1 MLDYYYGPEAEQF
14 AFYRIPKILFEAE
27 NVNISTDAKL
37 LYGIFLDRMQLSAKN
52 KWLDDNGRVY
62 IFFTVKQIMKA
73 MQISNKTAAKLLH
86 ELENTGF
93 IEREKQGL
101 TKPDRIYVKNFL
113 SVVYKGNLQTCKNY
127 ISGGEESTS
136 QEMENLHTSN
146 TDSIKTDMS
155 DTESIVSIREDGYDA
170 MEEYRVYE
178 NLIRS
183 NIDYELLC
191 YDHPYERESLEE
203 VLSIIVDTVTS
214 HNKTVRISGDDKP
227 VAIVRSRFLKL
238 TKEHIEYVLQ
248 GLKDN
253 PVKVRNMKA
262 YLLASLYNAP
272 TTISNYYT
280 ALVNHN
286 MANGLYVKEEECQ
299 KEQRR

>member
-27 NVNISTDAKL
+27 NVSLSTDAKL

-73 MQISNKTAAKLLH
+73 MQISNKTATKLLH

-127 ISGGEESTS
+127 ISGDEESTS
-136 QEMENLHTSN
+136 HEVENLHTNN
-146 TDSIKTDMS
+146 TDSINTEIS
-155 DTESIVSIREDGYDA
+155 NTESIVSIRENGCDA
-170 MEEYRVYE
+170 MEEYRTYE

-183 NIDYELLC
+183 
-191 YDHPYERESLEE
+191 
-203 VLSIIVDTVTS
+203 
-214 HNKTVRISGDDKP
+214 
-227 VAIVRSRFLKL
+227 
-238 TKEHIEYVLQ
+238 HI
-248 GLKDN
+248 
-253 PVKVRNMKA
+253 
-262 YLLASLYNAP
+262 
-272 TTISNYYT
+272 
-280 ALVNHN
+280 
-286 MANGLYVKEEECQ
+286 
-299 KEQRR
+299 

>member
-27 NVNISTDAKL
+27 NVSLSTDAKL

-73 MQISNKTAAKLLH
+73 MQISNKTATKLLH

-101 TKPDRIYVKNFL
+101 TKPDRIYMKNFL
-113 SVVYKGNLQTCKNY
+113 SVVYKGNLQTCKNF
-127 ISGGEESTS
+127 ISGDEESTS
-136 QEMENLHTSN
+136 HEMENLHTNN
-146 TDSIKTDMS
+146 TDSINTDIS
-155 DTESIVSIREDGYDA
+155 NTESIVSIRENGCDA
-170 MEEYRVYE
+170 MDEYRTYE

-183 NIDYELLC
+183 HIEYELLC
-191 YDHPYERESLEE
+191 QDYPYERESLEE
-203 VLSIIVDTVTS
+203 ILFIIVDTITS
-214 HNKTVRISGDDKP
+214 HNETVRISGDDKP
-227 VAIVRSRFLKL
+227 AEVVKSRFMKL

-253 PVKVRNMKA
+253 PVKVRNIKA

-286 MANGLYVKEEECQ
+286 MANGF
-299 KEQRR
+299 